1 MRSTLF
7 LSLLAAAG
15 SSLAA
20 AGKSTADSLKSTFTP
35 PQVFKNANL
44 VHIISL
50 EKNFVKEQINV
61 VIENIASDAQNDY
74 YLPFSA
80 DQMSRVGGLEV
91 RDRKDANAG
100 KFEVE
105 AVEFDAFR

>member
-1 MRSTLF
+1 MKLSFATAL
-7 LSLLAAAG
+7 LSLAVTALAA
-15 SSLAA
+15 SPQS
-20 AGKSTADSLKSTFTP
+20 KVQQPTEFKP
-35 PQVFKNANL
+35 PQVFKNNNL

-50 EKNFVKEQINV
+50 EKNYVKEQINV